1 MNCEIGFLKIV
12 KSPWNYYDEPD
23 MQPNRNAKQL
33 ISVLIPLIMINGLD
47 TGNSVFSGAKTYRQG
62 PIWKSTLDHVYA
74 SESMVPYIEDFCV
87 RNDVLLPSDHAPVFF
102 SVKPECRSVGIDR
115 DEIVVRAEQLGSHNL
130 PPQPICKKQYR
141 WEQINSARLE
151 NAFAELPPPI
161 IDEQD
166 IEVTMSH
173 INDSIS
179 VLCQQCR
186 KDTNRD
192 EDSPAC
198 SRSWS
203 ELLELN
209 DSKKIWNAI
218 DWSGRIGGGKNTIN
232 GQPSDDSFKIHF
244 EALLNPMDSELPDPA
259 YTGVYMPI
267 TDDPIQPREVF
278 DTIQTIKPN
287 KSAGPSGISPGIL
300 KVLPMNWIIFLAHLF
315 TIIFYSAKLP
325 VSWCLSRLVVLFKK
339 GSRTDCNNYRGI
351 SVMDTFAKL
360 YDQILCRRLE
370 LWTKPSREQAG
381 SQKGRGCMEQIV
393 GLRLL
398 FDYATSRKCKLYM
411 VFVDFSKA
419 YDKVPRRALIERL
432 ISLGCGT
439 AMVMAIAALYGDT
452 QIILGSAIITT
463 SIGIRQGSPT
473 SCWLFTMYI
482 DKFTKMIKNSPTD
495 GFLGW
500 LHCLLLMDDTI
511 ILATSRDRLKEK
523 VEILLQFCHESG
535 MVINQEKTKS
545 MVINGK

>member
-1 MNCEIGFLKIV
+1 
-12 KSPWNYYDEPD
+12 
-23 MQPNRNAKQL
+23 
-33 ISVLIPLIMINGLD
+33 
-47 TGNSVFSGAKTYRQG
+47 
-62 PIWKSTLDHVYA
+62 
-74 SESMVPYIEDFCV
+74 
-87 RNDVLLPSDHAPVFF
+87 
-102 SVKPECRSVGIDR
+102 
-115 DEIVVRAEQLGSHNL
+115 
-130 PPQPICKKQYR
+130 
-141 WEQINSARLE
+141 
-151 NAFAELPPPI
+151 
-161 IDEQD
+161 
-166 IEVTMSH
+166 
-173 INDSIS
+173 
-179 VLCQQCR
+179 
-186 KDTNRD
+186 
-192 EDSPAC
+192 
-198 SRSWS
+198 
-203 ELLELN
+203 
-209 DSKKIWNAI
+209 
-218 DWSGRIGGGKNTIN
+218 
-232 GQPSDDSFKIHF
+232 
-244 EALLNPMDSELPDPA
+244 
-259 YTGVYMPI
+259 MPI

-419 YDKVPRRALIERL
+419 YDKVIERL

-452 QIILGSAIITT
+452 QMVLGSAIITT
-463 SIGIRQGSPT
+463 TIGIRQGSPT

-482 DKFTKMIKNSPTD
+482 DKFTKMIKNSPPD

-500 LHCLLLMDDTI
+500 LHCVLLM
-511 ILATSRDRLKEK
+511 
-523 VEILLQFCHESG
+523 
-535 MVINQEKTKS
+535 NQEW
-545 MVINGK
+545 